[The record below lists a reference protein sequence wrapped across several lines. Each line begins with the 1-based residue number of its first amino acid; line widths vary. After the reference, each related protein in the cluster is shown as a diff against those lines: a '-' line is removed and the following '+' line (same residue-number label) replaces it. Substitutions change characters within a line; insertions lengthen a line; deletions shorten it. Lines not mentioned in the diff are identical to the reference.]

1 MASVSKISQMSRWQ
15 QMEYHRTRRKEAYER
30 FQQFAATANSLS
42 AIKTN
47 EAIGMGNVIAKV
59 AYQRMSKTV

>member
-1 MASVSKISQMSRWQ
+1 MASIGKISQMSRWQ
-15 QMEYHRTRRKEAYER
+15 QMEYHRTRRKEGFAR
-30 FQQFAATANSLS
+30 VQQLSATANSMM

-47 EAIGMGNVIAKV
+47 EAIGKGNVIAKV